1 MQDILDNI
9 EQENQETVKEKVI
22 GTFKPQEKFIE
33 FLGMKGNIHFIAN
46 EAFIEGKYLAGIDSD
61 NITFKLTICDEGT
74 VNFEEVDTDKTTAE
88 QRERLLD
95 VICEKTITSFNKK
108 MVITDLPFKSVTK
121 VLDKTINLYLSVD
134 YTTPISKLA
143 SIFDDEVEM
152 SDEQNSKLDDL
163 LSLFDD
169 DSDASEEAQSMIMS
183 INSYEE
189 KSLDKT
195 EKNEGTKKEFEGEN
209 SSKSMLEESFKK
221 MKEEK
226 FQELQKKLEHQ
237 KSELKRFEYEKFSA
251 EKKISDATT
260 DIRVLESRIDS
271 LKPNEETNGYFF
283 HVSERLNEKVVLEE
297 DIANLIKEK
306 VSKVKS
312 INAEAFM
319 KLFEQGEYHI
329 KLGQKVDDVITE
341 VTDYWSLSD
350 DIKKTL
356 SDIGIS
362 LIEEKNQDVDV
373 VIIDKKLMY
382 LGEMTWHEIVDKMI
396 KKGFSQDP
404 EFDKMAGSNSY
415 FAMYGSDDKN
425 EAAEK
430 QNQENLDKKLVEKS
444 K

>member
-22 GTFKPQEKFIE
+22 GTFKPKEKFIE
-33 FLGMKGNIHFIAN
+33 FVGMKGNIHFIAN
-46 EAFIEGKYLAGIDSD
+46 EAFIEGKYLAGIDLD

-74 VNFEEVDTDKTTAE
+74 VNFEEVDTDKTTTE

-95 VICEKTITSFNKK
+95 VICEKTITPFNKK

-163 LSLFDD
+163 LSLIDD

-189 KSLDKT
+189 KSLNKIET
-195 EKNEGTKKEFEGEN
+195 EETKREFEGEN

-226 FQELQKKLEHQ
+226 VQELQKKLEHQ
-237 KSELKRFEYEKFSA
+237 KSELKRFEYEKVSA

-260 DIRVLESRIDS
+260 EIRVLESRIDS
-271 LKPNEETNGYFF
+271 LKPNQEPNGYFF
-283 HVSERLNEKVVLEE
+283 HVSERLNEKVVLED

-312 INAEAFM
+312 INVEAFM

-329 KLGQKVDDVITE
+329 KLGQKIDDVMTE
-341 VTDYWSLSD
+341 VTDYESLSD

-362 LIEEKNQDVDV
+362 LIEEKNQDGDV

-404 EFDKMAGSNSY
+404 EFDKMVGSNSY

-425 EAAEK
+425 ESAEK
-430 QNQENLDKKLVEKS
+430 QNQKNLDKKLVEKS

>member
-169 DSDASEEAQSMIMS
+169 DSDA
-183 INSYEE
+183 
-189 KSLDKT
+189 
-195 EKNEGTKKEFEGEN
+195 
-209 SSKSMLEESFKK
+209 
-221 MKEEK
+221 
-226 FQELQKKLEHQ
+226 
-237 KSELKRFEYEKFSA
+237 
-251 EKKISDATT
+251 
-260 DIRVLESRIDS
+260 
-271 LKPNEETNGYFF
+271 
-283 HVSERLNEKVVLEE
+283 
-297 DIANLIKEK
+297 
-306 VSKVKS
+306 
-312 INAEAFM
+312 
-319 KLFEQGEYHI
+319 
-329 KLGQKVDDVITE
+329 
-341 VTDYWSLSD
+341 
-350 DIKKTL
+350 
-356 SDIGIS
+356 
-362 LIEEKNQDVDV
+362 
-373 VIIDKKLMY
+373 
-382 LGEMTWHEIVDKMI
+382 
-396 KKGFSQDP
+396 
-404 EFDKMAGSNSY
+404 
-415 FAMYGSDDKN
+415 
-425 EAAEK
+425 
-430 QNQENLDKKLVEKS
+430 
-444 K
+444 